1 MSLMWYLQNW
11 SVSFNTHVCY
21 VFMPPTFFSFFFLI
35 PIVLFDIHAQSFILI
50 WPLQL
55 TVYLSLTL
63 KNLVIFVL
71 WSGVIFTVMHVTIYI
86 CRGKICLVEF
96 ICTSDWQSSVVWSGT
111 EFTIETTVVTGLQ
124 ETYKGKCVHWTS
136 AKCDKSLKQVRSCM
150 TFFFFLHPLYSS
162 EQHTQNKTRT
172 QLMPCFS

>member
-1 MSLMWYLQNW
+1 MSSCPLL
-11 SVSFNTHVCY
+11 
-21 VFMPPTFFSFFFLI
+21 FFLFFFLI

-96 ICTSDWQSSVVWSGT
+96 ICTSDWQPSVVWSGT

-124 ETYKGKCVHWTS
+124 ENYKGKCVHWTS

-150 TFFFFLHPLYSS
+150 TFFFFTPSILKWTAYP
-162 EQHTQNKTRT
+162 EQDTYPADA
-172 QLMPCFS
+172 LLFLDCCADCL